1 MPIYDISLTISPS
14 MPVWPGDPPVK
25 FTQTEAMDAG
35 AEYNLTRLDI
45 SAHTGTHVDAPHH
58 FLNDDRTV
66 ESLPLEVLTGPCYVV
81 QLPDD
86 VDEISAEVL
95 DRIPLAAGTTR
106 ILFGTRNS
114 RFWVQGENRFQ
125 EDFVAVSEDG
135 AVWLVERGIKLVGI
149 DYLSV
154 APFTDSVPTHQVLL
168 KAGVVVLEG
177 INLSQVQRGFYDLF
191 CLPLKLAGADGA
203 PARAILVG

>member
-1 MPIYDISLTISPS
+1 MPIYDISLTISLS
-14 MPVWPGDPPVK
+14 LPVWPGDPPVK
-25 FTQTEAMDAG
+25 MPLTESMQAG

-58 FLNDDRTV
+58 FLNDGRTV
-66 ESLPLEVLTGPCYVV
+66 ESLALDVLTGPCYVV

-95 DRIPLAAGTTR
+95 QRIPLAAGTTR

-114 RFWVQGENRFQ
+114 KLWAQGETRFQ
-125 EDFVAVSEDG
+125 EDFVAISEDG
-135 AVWLVERGIKLVGI
+135 AEWLVEHGIKLVGV

-154 APFTDSVPTHQVLL
+154 APYSDSIPTHRVLL
-168 KAGVVVLEG
+168 QAGIIALEG
-177 INLSQVQRGFYDLF
+177 LNLSQVPRGFYDLY